1 MVWLLSVCPVTVQT
15 HMWKNRRSVCCAWLS
30 LVAAAADVG
39 KWCRENPAWLID
51 TASGNVAVCMKTDTD
66 LFRKNCSKLGYLW
79 RRKLN
84 NSWMSVYLTSV
95 LFFSHPQSE
104 VWPHDRRTFPIY
116 LCPLSFWLT
125 LSGFVVVHPGRVVN
139 VVILHYNSPDLNPLD
154 YHVSDV
160 NHVIKNYHKLEGGW
174 FKSQAARLIAFGWS
188 PAKDSSLP
196 GM

>member
-125 LSGFVVVHPGRVVN
+125 LSRWVLSTYWCCPFRPCVVFFACVHLALFLALSLSPG
-139 VVILHYNSPDLNPLD
+139 NSLVCSWCDHSMLACLLWPC
-154 YHVSDV
+154 
-160 NHVIKNYHKLEGGW
+160 
-174 FKSQAARLIAFGWS
+174 
-188 PAKDSSLP
+188 PASRES
-196 GM
+196 GS